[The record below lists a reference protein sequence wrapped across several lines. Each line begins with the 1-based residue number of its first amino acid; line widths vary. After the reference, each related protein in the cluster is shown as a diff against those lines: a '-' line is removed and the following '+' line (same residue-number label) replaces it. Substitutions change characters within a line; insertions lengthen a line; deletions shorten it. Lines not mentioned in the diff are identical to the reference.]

1 MTSETKISFALSFV
15 SGFIDTAGF
24 IALFGLFT
32 AHVTGNLVLAGAAIG
47 NAGEHGNLSGKL
59 LMLPVFVLSV
69 AFASYLLKYR
79 RSGVQQLVLAEALFI
94 VAFSLAGR
102 FFLHS
107 GQVSVNSAVAVT
119 ASFAVMGMGIQNTYM
134 RKVLN
139 SYTPNT
145 VMTGNF
151 TQFSIDLFNI
161 ADYFL
166 SGKQNQ
172 NQAGL
177 ASVKSSLRK
186 VTNVLVGFLTGCLL
200 GALLV
205 KQLGLI
211 CCLLPAILL
220 LWVAAQKNI
229 RALKN
234 NSLIVELR

>member
-1 MTSETKISFALSFV
+1 MTNETKISFALSFV
-15 SGFIDTAGF
+15 SGFVDTAGF

-47 NAGEHGNLSGKL
+47 NAGELGNISGKL
-59 LMLPVFVLSV
+59 LMLPVFILSG
-69 AFASYLLKYR
+69 AFASYLLKYK
-79 RSGVQQLVLAEALFI
+79 RSSVQQLALAEALFV
-94 VAFSLAGR
+94 VAFSIAGR

-107 GQVSVNSAVAVT
+107 GLVSMNGAVAVT
-119 ASFAVMGMGIQNTYM
+119 ASFAVMSMGIQNTYM

-151 TQFSIDLFNI
+151 TQFSIDLFNF

-166 SGKQNQ
+166 SGNENR
-172 NQAGL
+172 NQAEL
-177 ASVKSSLRK
+177 VAVKSSLRK
-186 VTNVLVGFLTGCLL
+186 VTNVLAGFLTGCLL

-229 RALKN
+229 RVLKK
-234 NSLIVELR
+234 